1 MAILGWLAVASM
13 GLLASRALP
22 IAGRVVLFLGLW
34 ACALPVVRRDLW
46 LRARGALRRIE
57 ISDENDWSIAQAV
70 RGPAVAATPGPQC
83 AVLGAV
89 IWLKLA
95 TATGSHHACIVNRAL
110 AARLRLAG
118 RAAGARPSGQVPN
131 C

>member
-1 MAILGWLAVASM
+1 MGVLAA
-13 GLLASRALP
+13 RALP
-22 IAGRVVLFLGLW
+22 AEVRVVLIAGLW
-34 ACALPVVRRDLW
+34 AGALPVVRRALW
-46 LRARGALRRIE
+46 LRAPGALWRIE
-57 ISDENDWSIAQAV
+57 VSGEYEWSIALVA
-70 RGPAVAATPGPQC
+70 RGSAVAATLGPQC

-89 IWLKLA
+89 IWLKLE

-118 RAAGARPSGQVPN
+118 RMAGARPLGRASS